1 MATMVETLCL
11 HVDALSGTLSDM
23 TPGATEEDKNMA
35 DAPPD
40 PNLGVGVRLGR
51 GKQPP
56 PRPRWVNV
64 FGIVVIVLVLLF
76 LVLHLTGLVPTHM
89 SMHG

>member
-1 MATMVETLCL
+1 M
-11 HVDALSGTLSDM
+11 H
-23 TPGATEEDKNMA
+23 MA
-35 DAPPD
+35 DPPD
-40 PNLGVGVRLGR
+40 PTNLNAGGRLSS

-76 LVLHLTGLVPTHM
+76 LVLHLTGLVPMHM